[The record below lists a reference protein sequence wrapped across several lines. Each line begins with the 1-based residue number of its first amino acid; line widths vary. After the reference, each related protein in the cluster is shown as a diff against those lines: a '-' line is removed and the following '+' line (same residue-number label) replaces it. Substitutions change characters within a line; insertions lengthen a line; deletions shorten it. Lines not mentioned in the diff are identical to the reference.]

1 MNDSVLK
8 GNAPR
13 NNGSSEQDIG
23 DMTFEVFLRFILT
36 TIDHF
41 ESSKFLHV
49 TFFKTP
55 SIVHVFAVFAV

>member
-23 DMTFEVFLRFILT
+23 DMTFEVFF
-36 TIDHF
+36 
-41 ESSKFLHV
+41 
-49 TFFKTP
+49 TFYFDYYWPFRELEISTCN
-55 SIVHVFAVFAV
+55 VF